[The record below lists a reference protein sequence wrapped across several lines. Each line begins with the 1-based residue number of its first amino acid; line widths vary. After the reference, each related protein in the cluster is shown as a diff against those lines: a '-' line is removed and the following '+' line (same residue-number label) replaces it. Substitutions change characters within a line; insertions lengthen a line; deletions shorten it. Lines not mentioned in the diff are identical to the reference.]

1 MVLHTASCRLT
12 DRAGKSHPWIDTFL
26 GSARALTFLR
36 VFEFIPPIRQL
47 IRTLFKNK
55 LLPRRIV
62 SPGGRQAQY
71 GRDMLQQLVNSVGV
85 IHVSFSASTLSG

>member
-1 MVLHTASCRLT
+1 MFLRTVSCRLT
-12 DRAGKSHPWIDTFL
+12 ESAGKSHPWIDTFL

-47 IRTLFKNK
+47 FRTLFKNK

-71 GRDMLQQLVNSVGV
+71 GRDMIQQLVNPVAV
-85 IHVSFSASTLSG
+85 IRV